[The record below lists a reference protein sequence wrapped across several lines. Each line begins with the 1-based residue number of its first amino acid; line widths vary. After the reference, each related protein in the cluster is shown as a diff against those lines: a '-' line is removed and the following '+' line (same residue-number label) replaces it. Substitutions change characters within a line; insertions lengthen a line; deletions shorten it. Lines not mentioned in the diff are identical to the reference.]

1 MSILYNFMYLYQLA
15 SQMWL
20 LGRLLP
26 VMLGAYIPEEDKK
39 WQNYL
44 LLLRIVDILFARRIT
59 EDVPGVLNE
68 YIHEHHS
75 NFVQLYPHESV
86 IPKIHFL
93 IHAARIMMK

>member
-1 MSILYNFMYLYQLA
+1 MLILYFLLFKLLA

-26 VMLGAYIPEEDKK
+26 VMLGAYIPEDDKR

-44 LLLRIVDILFARRIT
+44 LLLKIVDILFARRIT

-68 YIHEHHS
+68 YVCEHHS